1 MADIVKRLAE
11 EFGIKKKQVE
21 GTVKLIDENNT
32 IPFIARYRKE
42 VTGGLSDEILRDLNE
57 RLEYLRNLEDRKE
70 EVKRLIDEQGKL
82 TEELSLEIEKAETV
96 QKIDDIYRPY
106 RPKRRTRASAA
117 REKGLEP
124 LAEMILSLDFS
135 EDEIKEKA
143 SEFKETESAEEA
155 LQGAMD
161 IIAEDVSDDADIRE
175 EIRNMLINKSSV
187 LSEKTDEAEENK
199 DLMKYDMYFDFSEKI
214 SKIADHRVLAL
225 NRAESEKAVRVK
237 IEPLEETALK
247 IIRRETIGKKEPNS
261 YILEALED
269 GYKRLLFPS
278 LEREIRNMLTEKADE
293 QAIKVF
299 GKNLKPLLMQPPVQ
313 DTVVM
318 GFDPGYRT
326 GCKAA
331 VMDGTG
337 KLLDYATVYPTK
349 PREETEKTKD
359 ILKKMVKKYG
369 VEIIAIGN
377 GTASRE
383 SEAVIAEMIGEMDE
397 EVYYTIVNEA
407 GASIYSA
414 SKLGTEEYPDID
426 VTIRGAIS
434 IGKRVQD
441 PLAELVKIE
450 PKHIG
455 VGQYQHDINQKKLD
469 ETLAG
474 VVESCVNSVGV
485 DLNTASPSLLGYVA
499 GINASVAKN
508 ILDYRNENGKFKSR
522 KELLDVKRLGKA
534 TFEQCAGFLRIPDA
548 ENILD
553 RTAVHPESYKTAESL
568 LKKLG
573 DIEIK
578 SIDLSD
584 DEINE
589 LADELEVGE
598 PTLRDIIEELKKPG
612 RDPRED
618 MPKPVFR
625 SDVLD
630 IDDLKEG
637 MVVPGTVRN
646 VVDFGAFVDIGIKN
660 DCLVHISE
668 ISNKFIKDVSEYLE
682 TGDTANFKIIG
693 IDKERGRVQLSLK
706 QA

>member
-135 EDEIKEKA
+135 DDEIQEKA
-143 SEFKETESAEEA
+143 SEFEETESAEEA

-548 ENILD
+548 DNILD

-573 DIEIK
+573 DVEIK